1 MRVQTRKSG
10 RVTDTSCRTR
20 PFPIIRR
27 TAKHRSP
34 RIDSSRCCC
43 ASREAMPDWRS
54 ATIGKAARRVK
65 PARQKGLGWRA
76 RIGPNDGEEIP
87 PRIVDELEIGERAAA
102 DDDEVGKRARRE
114 RSGACSGGRR
124 RAERM
129 SFSLLSSAHK
139 SAGMGWRKAATFRST
154 CAREIA
160 PGMIEATI
168 WWPRGI
174 GSAVA
179 ASGTRWR
186 RRRPPRSGSPA
197 PGSRGR
203 PARSRTSRREWRRSR
218 EFLNCSRR
226 RR

>member
-34 RIDSSRCCC
+34 RIDSSRCCR

-65 PARQKGLGWRA
+65 PARQKGLGWRG

-124 RAERM
+124 RDGANELLVFQFGPEVGGNGMAEGGHVPFDLGARNRAGNDRGDDGMAERK
-129 SFSLLSSAHK
+129 L
-139 SAGMGWRKAATFRST
+139 
-154 CAREIA
+154 A
-160 PGMIEATI
+160 P
-168 WWPRGI
+168 
-174 GSAVA
+174 
-179 ASGTRWR
+179 RWQAER
-186 RRRPPRSGSPA
+186 DGARRRPRSSAPA
-197 PGSRGR
+197 PESRRRPGR
-203 PARSRTSRREWRRSR
+203 NCTSRRERRPSR
-218 EFLNCSRR
+218 EFRNCSRR
-226 RR
+226 LR